1 MFRSVRS
8 AAVDVSAELQQ
19 LPTSHVS
26 FQLEGAWF
34 VLGPTGLFVV
44 VADEGDMI
52 EAADR
57 ATTRASELR
66 LQLALDVDWVPFVDA
81 LVATHRDDAYR
92 TLPCIAVPT
101 DLLRYTLTEG
111 PRAVDEETLARL
123 IRARLSHQH

>member
-34 VLGPTGLFVV
+34 IVGPTGLFVV
-44 VADEGDMI
+44 VADEGDVV

-57 ATTRASELR
+57 ATQRAVEVR
-66 LQLALDVDWVPFVDA
+66 TQLARDVAWVPFVDA
-81 LVATHRDDAYR
+81 LVATQHDESCR
-92 TLPCIAVPT
+92 TLPCITVPT
-101 DLLRYTLTEG
+101 HLLRYTLTEG

-123 IRARLSHQH
+123 IRARLSHHR